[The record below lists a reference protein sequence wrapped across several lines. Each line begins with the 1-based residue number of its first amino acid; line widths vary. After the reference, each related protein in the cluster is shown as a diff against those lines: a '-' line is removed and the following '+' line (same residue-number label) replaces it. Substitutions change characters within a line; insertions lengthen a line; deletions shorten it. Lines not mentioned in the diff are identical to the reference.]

1 MIKLE
6 TKCKNHIDHAV
17 FYFHTLEECNIFKY
31 TFRDHWCN
39 IKWEKPIEI
48 SNNTHISEYQ
58 RKSMDKD
65 PKKRAEDNL
74 SWGFNRS
81 ENSNSGLTREQ
92 NNFIQNMINR
102 VSE

>member
-6 TKCKNHIDHAV
+6 TKCKEAIDHAV

-65 PKKRAEDNL
+65 PKERAEDNL

-81 ENSNSGLTREQ
+81 ESRNDKLNENQKGFIKHIMEQ
-92 NNFIQNMINR
+92 I
-102 VSE
+102 SE